1 MGLNEGIVDSHDIDV
16 AVLNGIAED
25 DATNTTEAVDSHLCR
40 GHDALWLLY
49 RRSAEVVVG
58 YERDD
63 GRGEKR
69 ARGDEGS
76 LTKMDLEK
84 QEEN

>member
-1 MGLNEGIVDSHDIDV
+1 
-16 AVLNGIAED
+16 VLDGIAED

-58 YERDD
+58 
-63 GRGEKR
+63 
-69 ARGDEGS
+69 
-76 LTKMDLEK
+76 
-84 QEEN
+84 